1 MAAIITSKFRIHN
14 AEQFKEAFGE
24 TSATNMYLGIGR
36 PQSWTDD
43 NLPDTP
49 KDTVADEYYY
59 WDDMIAL
66 KRIQES
72 DVTLA
77 IPRRDWTSGKYYDIY
92 RHDYNGTT
100 AGVNIDSGGATTPS
114 TLFSANFFVITDEYN
129 VYKCIDNAGGA
140 ASTDKPTGQGTTIIT
155 TNDNYK
161 WKYMYTVSPSDVL
174 KFVSTDF
181 IPVKSIGTNPGA
193 TDAYYNQYLVEQAA
207 IDGKIDHITIT
218 NVGSGYTSTPTV
230 TITGDGTGA
239 TATAVRDPGTDT
251 ITGITITAGGSGY
264 TYATVTVN
272 LDGGGTGATAT
283 AIVSPKGGHGAN
295 AVEEL
300 GGFYVLMNVRLE
312 YSDGQGDFPVDNDYR
327 RIMLVRDP
335 TNFGVS
341 TIATLSTRTATY
353 AMEYSS
359 LSGSIVVDRTFSGG
373 TSNAVGRIV
382 SIDTATN
389 TIRYILTA
397 GDNPTGVAFQTG
409 ETITMNDVNGA
420 PTAVTWTSGTL
431 TNPEIQ
437 PDSGDVIY
445 VENRRPINRADDQI
459 EDIKIIVEM

>member
-1 MAAIITSKFRIHN
+1 VAAIITSKFRIHN

-24 TSATNMYLGIGR
+24 SSATNMYLGIGR

-49 KDTVADEYYY
+49 KDTVAQEFYY

-66 KRIQES
+66 KRIQQS

-100 AGVNIDSGGATTPS
+100 AGVNIDSGGATTPN
-114 TLFSANFFVITDEYN
+114 TLFSANFFVLTDEYN
-129 VYKCIDNAGGA
+129 VYKCIDNAGGDP
-140 ASTDKPTGQGTTIIT
+140 STDKPTGQGTTIIT

-161 WKYMYTVSPSDVL
+161 WKFMYTVSPSDVL

-181 IPVKSIGTNPGA
+181 IPVKSIGVNPGA
-193 TDAYYNQYLVEQAA
+193 TDAYYNQFLVEQAA
-207 IDGKIDHITIT
+207 IDGKIDHIVIN
-218 NVGSGYTSTPTV
+218 NVGSGYTTTPTV
-230 TITGDGTGA
+230 TITGDGSGA
-239 TATAVRDPGTDT
+239 TATAVRDTGTNT
-251 ITGITITAGGSGY
+251 ITGIIITAGGSGY
-264 TYATVTVN
+264 TYATITIN
-272 LDGGGTGATAT
+272 LDGGGTGATAS
-283 AIVSPKGGHGAN
+283 AIISPKSGHGAN
-295 AVEEL
+295 ATEV

-312 YSDGQGDFPVDNDYR
+312 CSDGQGDFPVDNDYR

-341 TIATLSTRTATY
+341 TVATLSTRTATY
-353 AMEYSS
+353 SMQYSS
-359 LSGSIVVDRTFSGG
+359 LSGVLVNDRSISGG
-373 TSNAVGRIV
+373 TSNAIGRIV

-389 TIRYILTA
+389 TIRYIQTA
-397 GDNPTGVAFQTG
+397 SDNPSGIAFASG
-409 ETITMNDVNGA
+409 ETITMNDINGA
-420 PTAVTWTSGTL
+420 PTIVTFTSGTL
-431 TNPEIQ
+431 ANPEVQ

>member
-49 KDTVADEYYY
+49 KDTVSDEFYY

-114 TLFSANFFVITDEYN
+114 TLFGANFFVITDEYN

-140 ASTDKPTGQGTTIIT
+140 QSTDKPTGQGTAVIT

-161 WKYMYTVSPSDVL
+161 WKYMYSVSPSDVL

-181 IPVKSIGTNPGA
+181 IPVKKLGTNPGA

-207 IDGKIDHITIT
+207 IDGKLDHIVMT

-239 TATAVRDPGTDT
+239 TATAVRDAGTDT

-264 TYATVTVN
+264 TYATITVS
-272 LDGGGTGATAT
+272 GGGGSNATAT
-283 AIVSPKGGHGAN
+283 AIISPKGGHGAD

-353 AMEYSS
+353 SMQYAS
-359 LSGSIVVDRTFSGG
+359 LSGTIVNDRTFTGG

-389 TIRYILTA
+389 TIRYIQT
-397 GDNPTGVAFQTG
+397 GTDNPTGVAFQTA

-420 PTAVTWTSGTL
+420 PTVTTWTSGTL